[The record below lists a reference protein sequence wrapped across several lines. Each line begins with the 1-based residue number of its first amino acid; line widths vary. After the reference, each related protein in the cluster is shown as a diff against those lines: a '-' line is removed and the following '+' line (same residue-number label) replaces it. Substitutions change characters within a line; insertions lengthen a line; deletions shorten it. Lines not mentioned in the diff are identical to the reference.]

1 MEESILLKYI
11 CVSLVTAGG
20 GIMLYSIITFFK
32 SLVNFKIQ
40 ANEQKIFANWIY
52 TVCMSLMLF
61 FFAAYIAVDI
71 IFIVADTVSM
81 TNLIVALVFVFGA
94 IFVYTMIIMLQRMST
109 AISKKTTE
117 IIKTLVNAVEAKDQ
131 YTQGHSLHVANITKL
146 IYDNL
151 PELTKSKISRARL
164 IDAAILHDIGKI
176 GIPDSVLNKSG
187 KLTPEERHLIEQHAM
202 LGKKI
207 LEPTSY
213 QLIGEI
219 VCCHH
224 ERIDGNGYLKI
235 EADKIPL
242 ESKIIAV
249 ADTFSA
255 LCTDRIYRS
264 KKSYEEAVQIIKEV
278 AGTQLDTEIVKA
290 FCAIPKKDIENSV
303 SFFVNR

>member
-1 MEESILLKYI
+1 
-11 CVSLVTAGG
+11 
-20 GIMLYSIITFFK
+20 MLYSIITFFK

-40 ANEQKIFANWIY
+40 ANEQKIFADWIY
-52 TVCMSLMLF
+52 TICMFLMLF

-71 IFIVADTVSM
+71 ILIIADADTVS
-81 TNLIVALVFVFGA
+81 TANLIIAFVFVFGA
-94 IFVYTMIIMLQRMST
+94 IFVYTMITMLKRMST

-131 YTQGHSLHVANITKL
+131 YTRGHSIHVANVTKL

-151 PELTKSKISRARL
+151 PEQAKSKISRARL
-164 IDAAILHDIGKI
+164 MDAAILHDIGKI
-176 GIPDSVLNKSG
+176 GIPDNVLNKPG

-207 LEPTSY
+207 LESTSY

-235 EADKIPL
+235 ATDKIPL

-255 LCTDRIYRS
+255 LCTDRIYRPR
-264 KKSYEEAVQIIKEV
+264 KSYEEAVRIIQDV
-278 AGTQLDTEIVKA
+278 AGTQLDPEIVKV
-290 FCAIPKKDIENSV
+290 FCAIPKKELEKSTPL
-303 SFFVNR
+303 FV